1 MTEVVTIPRAEYE
14 KLLAEVAALRKE
26 VEELSSMLLPVK
38 IVLERLPHLMADI
51 QVFKVAAPLISMLS
65 IMDMADINAM
75 GAAMQGGVTCT
86 SKALRQIAEN
96 GAPKVGLF
104 GLLNAMRDPE
114 VQKAMGLMLTI
125 LKSMGSCMEE
135 NLKQVSE
142 KSQIFPSPLSPASTA
157 ATQCVIKWFY
167 LEQGGD
173 AAGGW
178 GGAEKVFNGGGRVGY
193 AHGFGDWIGQGDWE
207 GGCASFRA

>member
-1 MTEVVTIPRAEYE
+1 MTEVVTIPKADYE
-14 KLLAEVAALRKE
+14 KLLTEVAALRKE
-26 VEELSSMLLPVK
+26 VEELSSLLLPMK
-38 IVLERLPHLMADI
+38 IVLEKLPHLMADI

-104 GLLNAMRDPE
+104 GLLSAMRDPE

-142 KSQIFPSPLSPASTA
+142 KS
-157 ATQCVIKWFY
+157 
-167 LEQGGD
+167 
-173 AAGGW
+173 
-178 GGAEKVFNGGGRVGY
+178 
-193 AHGFGDWIGQGDWE
+193 
-207 GGCASFRA
+207 